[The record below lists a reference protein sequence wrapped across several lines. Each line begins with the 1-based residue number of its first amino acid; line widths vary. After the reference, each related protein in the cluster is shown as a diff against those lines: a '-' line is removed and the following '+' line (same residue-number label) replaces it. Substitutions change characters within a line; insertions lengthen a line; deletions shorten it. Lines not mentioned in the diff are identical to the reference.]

1 MRSPGGCPWDAE
13 QTHRSL
19 IQYLL
24 EEAYE
29 VVEAIE
35 DDDRDALVEE
45 VGDLLLQAVFHAR
58 LGEERADGPWS
69 IDDAAD
75 GIVAKLIRRH
85 PHVFG
90 PAAGTGEVASSHT
103 EKTWDAVKRAEKGR
117 ASAVDGVPL
126 AQPALSLASK
136 LIGRAERAG
145 LDVPVG
151 AVDSAEPDVGELLLS
166 VVARARAEG
175 VDAEGELRAAARRYA
190 DRVRAVE
197 AAGAAGTGHPSGA

>member
-1 MRSPGGCPWDAE
+1 MDRLRSPGGCPWDAE
-13 QTHRSL
+13 QTHQSL
-19 IQYLL
+19 VQYLL

-58 LGEERADGPWS
+58 LGEERDDAPWS

-75 GIVAKLIRRH
+75 GIVTKLVRRH

-90 PAAGTGEVASSHT
+90 PEAGTADVAASHT

-117 ASAVDGVPL
+117 ASAVDGVPM
-126 AQPALSLASK
+126 AQPALSLAAK
-136 LIGRAERAG
+136 LLGRAERAG
-145 LDVPVG
+145 LDVPVA
-151 AVDSAEPDVGELLLS
+151 AVDADDPDVGELLLA
-166 VVARARAEG
+166 VVARARREG
-175 VDAEGELRAAARRYA
+175 VDAEGALRTAARRYA
-190 DRVRAVE
+190 DRVRTVE
-197 AAGAAGTGHPSGA
+197 GSAG